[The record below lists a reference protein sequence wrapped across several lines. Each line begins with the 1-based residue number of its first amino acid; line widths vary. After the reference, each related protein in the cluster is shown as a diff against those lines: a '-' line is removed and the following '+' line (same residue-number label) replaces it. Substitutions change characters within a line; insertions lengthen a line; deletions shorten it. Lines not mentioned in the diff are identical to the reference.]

1 MHPVIH
7 QAIASESRSE
17 NRSSLGDHIHSLTQD
32 LASDPVLAEAFH
44 PGKEGCGS
52 SRPGGLVV
60 QVLIIDDLNFA
71 GIVFKIT
78 SINHCLS
85 SDRRL
90 YPGG

>member
-17 NRSSLGDHIHSLTQD
+17 NRSSLGDHIHALTQD

-44 PGKEGCGS
+44 PGKEGCES
-52 SRPGGLVV
+52 SRLGGLVV